1 MQNLIETVQHNCD
14 IADARHG
21 SDYGMCTYLLK
32 MRELYRWE
40 RGLPLGAPLGRDEV
54 GDWLTAREQ
63 HLQQI
68 ESEDYRAIEI
78 GDQAFDPFDAEQIN
92 TAVAGEGL
100 VYSAG
105 LVQAA
110 RPHFFLAEL
119 VGEEAADN
127 GFKLRVSGR
136 ELARCLNA
144 PPAMTRGTTIFLR
157 RESLRRYLWE
167 KYEGWLWNRPQ
178 NAMARAIAHYP
189 FDSELERALDDM
201 TAAEMMAIEAHERGE
216 YQAGID
222 LGDGW
227 EAMVLDLS
235 LTPAEIMARA
245 VRDHLAD
252 CTHTLPLLIEQR
264 HDASL
269 HFFMANL
276 GAMRKQL
283 FPALQEA
290 YRYWIEH
297 DDRTPFADLAR
308 RGSAHWRSLARQM
321 LELHRSHAAGAAE
334 PIAELVESAHL

>member
-1 MQNLIETVQHNCD
+1 MQNLVKTVQHNCD

-32 MRELYRWE
+32 MRERYRWE

-63 HLQQI
+63 HLECI
-68 ESEDYRAIEI
+68 ESEDYRAIEV
-78 GDQAFDPFDAEQIN
+78 GDKVFDPFDAEGIN
-92 TAVAGEGL
+92 AAVGSEGL

-119 VGEEAADN
+119 IGEEAAEN
-127 GFKLRVSGR
+127 GFRLRVSGR
-136 ELARCLNA
+136 ELARCLSA

-167 KYEGWLWNRPQ
+167 KYESWLWSKPQ

-189 FDSELERALDDM
+189 FESELERALNDM
-201 TAAEMMAIEAHERGE
+201 TTAEMSAIEAHERGE
-216 YQAGID
+216 YQAGLD
-222 LGDGW
+222 LGDAW
-227 EAMVLDLS
+227 ESMLFDLQLS
-235 LTPAEIMARA
+235 PAELMARA

-252 CTHTLPLLIEQR
+252 CTNTLPLLIGQER
-264 HDASL
+264 DASL

-283 FPALQEA
+283 FPALQDA
-290 YRYWIEH
+290 YRHWIEH
-297 DDRTPFADLAR
+297 ADRSRFADLAQ
-308 RGSAHWRSLARQM
+308 RGAEHWLSLARQM
-321 LELHRSHAAGAAE
+321 IALHKTHANKAAG
-334 PIAELVESAHL
+334 PIAELVESAHF

>member
-40 RGLPLGAPLGRDEV
+40 RGLPLGVPLGRDEV
-54 GDWLTAREQ
+54 GNWLTAREQ
-63 HLQQI
+63 HLERI
-68 ESEDYRAIEI
+68 EAEEYRSIEI
-78 GDQAFDPFDAEQIN
+78 GEQAYDPFDAEGIN
-92 TAVAGEGL
+92 AAVVEEGL

-119 VGEEAADN
+119 LGEESADN
-127 GFKLRVSGR
+127 GFRLRVSGR
-136 ELARCLNA
+136 ELARCLSA

-167 KYEGWLWNRPQ
+167 KYESWLWSRPQ

-189 FDSELERALDDM
+189 FERELDRALDEM
-201 TAAEMMAIEAHERGE
+201 TTAEMAVIEAHERGE
-216 YQAGID
+216 YQAGLE
-222 LGDGW
+222 LGENW
-227 EAMVLDLS
+227 EAMLFDLR

-252 CTHTLPLLIEQR
+252 CTHTLPLLVEQGR
-264 HDASL
+264 DASL

-276 GAMRKQL
+276 GAMRKAL
-283 FPALQEA
+283 FPGLQVA
-290 YRYWIEH
+290 YRHWLDH
-297 DDRTPFADLAR
+297 DDRSFFVELAEQ
-308 RGSAHWRSLARQM
+308 GTEHWRSLAQKM
-321 LELHRSHAAGAAE
+321 IALHKVDAAKAADG
-334 PIAELVESAHL
+334 IVERVNAAHL

>member
-1 MQNLIETVQHNCD
+1 MQNLIEVVQHNCD

-63 HLQQI
+63 HLERI
-68 ESEDYRAIEI
+68 EAEEYRPIEI
-78 GDQAFDPFDAEQIN
+78 GEQAFDPFDAEGIN
-92 TAVAGEGL
+92 AEVAGEGL

-105 LVQAA
+105 LVQAS

-119 VGEEAADN
+119 LGEESADN
-127 GFKLRVSGR
+127 GFRLRVSGR
-136 ELARCLNA
+136 ELARCLSA

-167 KYEGWLWNRPQ
+167 KYESWLWSRPQ
-178 NAMARAIAHYP
+178 NAMARAIARYP
-189 FDSELERALDDM
+189 FEHELDRALDEM
-201 TAAEMMAIEAHERGE
+201 TTAEMAVIEAHERGE
-216 YQAGID
+216 YQAGLD
-222 LGDGW
+222 LGDAW
-227 EAMVLDLS
+227 EAMLFDLQ

-252 CTHTLPLLIEQR
+252 CTHTLALLVEQGR
-264 HDASL
+264 DASL

-276 GAMRKQL
+276 GAMRKDL
-283 FPALQEA
+283 FPSLQLA
-290 YRYWIEH
+290 YRHWLEH
-297 DDRTPFADLAR
+297 DDRSRFVELAE
-308 RGSAHWRSLARQM
+308 RGVIHWRSLAREM
-321 LELHRSHAAGAAE
+321 IALHQANDAVAAE
-334 PIAELVESAHL
+334 EIARLAEASRL